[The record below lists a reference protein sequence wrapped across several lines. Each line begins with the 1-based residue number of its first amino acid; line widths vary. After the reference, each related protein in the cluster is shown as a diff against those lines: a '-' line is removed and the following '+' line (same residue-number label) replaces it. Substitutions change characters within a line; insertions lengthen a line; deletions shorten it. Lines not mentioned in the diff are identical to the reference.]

1 MSALL
6 AVLAAGAPAPATAGT
21 AAALVSGAAAGLAI
35 AVPVGAVAT
44 LIVLLGAERGWRVG
58 AAAGLG
64 AATVDGMYATVALVA
79 GAALAPV
86 LDAHRASLRW
96 SSAVVLLAVAVALAR
111 PAWRRAPDPA
121 RPAGA
126 EGTPAGLGPRRA
138 YLTVLGLT
146 AVNPATVVYFAALV
160 AGPAAGAVRTG
171 PQRAAFVLGAVLA
184 SACWQLLLAGA
195 GSAVGGL
202 LTGPRGRRWTSAVG
216 ALAVAV
222 LAVRTAVG
230 G

>member
-1 MSALL
+1 MSATL
-6 AVLAAGAPAPATAGT
+6 AVGAAAAAGTGT
-21 AAALVSGAAAGLAI
+21 AFASGAAAGLAI

-64 AATVDGMYATVALVA
+64 AATVDGVYATVALVA

-86 LDAHRASLRW
+86 LDAHRTPLRW
-96 SSAVVLLAVAVALAR
+96 SSAVVLLVVAVALAR
-111 PAWRRAPDPA
+111 PAWRPAPGPA
-121 RPAGA
+121 RPAGPDGA
-126 EGTPAGLGPRRA
+126 PTGLGPRRA

-160 AGPAAGAVRTG
+160 AGPAANAVRTG
-171 PQRAAFVLGAVLA
+171 PQRAAFVVGAALA

-195 GSAVGGL
+195 GTAVGGL

-216 ALAVAV
+216 AVAVAALAVH
-222 LAVRTAVG
+222 TAIG